1 MEIRQYYFLA
11 TAVGVHGL
19 CIIGSYIFVK
29 CFKNRLKVACMS
41 EIIDKNIFRER
52 NTLYTNSKTNNTKAI
67 DNYRDDQLITI

>member
-41 EIIDKNIFRER
+41 EIIDKIIFPVKKHS
-52 NTLYTNSKTNNTKAI
+52 LHYSKTNNTKAI

>member
-1 MEIRQYYFLA
+1 MDFASLA
-11 TAVGVHGL
+11 AISLSNVL
-19 CIIGSYIFVK
+19 K
-29 CFKNRLKVACMS
+29 RRLKVACMS